1 MPKETYQKEELNRL
15 TSDEKDTLILGM
27 QDEILSLKKNYE
39 QLMEQF
45 RVFEQQ
51 RFGRHTEKLDQIAGQ
66 MCLFDETEVLANPS
80 IPEPPAEEILPA
92 KTKRKKQ
99 PGSRAENLKDL
110 EHEAI
115 PPHDVSREE
124 LDRHQDEFLRGD
136 RPADPIENSIA
147 TPSLIGAVINGKY
160 ALGLPYERI
169 AAQLQA
175 DGIQISKQNLA
186 NWVIRVYE
194 DYFRPFCGRLKKEL
208 FTYHVNQSDETPVQV
223 LHYAGEKDNP
233 AVRRAKSYMW
243 VHRSGEFYTDRPVIL
258 YEYNKSRGADVPI
271 AYYKGYTG
279 IIESD
284 ALQQYH
290 ILENRSPGI
299 TSANCWAHGRR
310 SFADAIKAI
319 GKTNEEAI
327 KQSAAYKALT
337 YIAAIYHIEGT
348 LKELTPQ
355 ERHQQRQEHVKPLVD
370 AFFAWAKQEAETD
383 ATLPKGKTRSGLN
396 YCIHQEKYL
405 RVFLDDG
412 EVPIDNSAAERAI
425 RPFTVGRKNW
435 LFFNTERG
443 AEAGAGIYSI
453 VETAK
458 ANHLNPF
465 WYFTHLLTVLP
476 ELRRKYGTIDAAPG
490 RKNFRIT
497 AIPSAAEK
505 RRCFCGRRR
514 ILRLPI
520 YSGLAAVLGTLSA
533 SACKYKVMRS
543 MKLRCLTS
551 LMSLSF
557 VFP

>member
-124 LDRHQDEFLRGD
+124 LDRYFGEGNWRYFKDETYMRMRYVPSQKIVEDHVVKVYVGTGGLHQDEFLRGD

-186 NWVIRVYE
+186 NWVIRAYE
-194 DYFRPFCGRLKKEL
+194 DYLRSFCGRLKKEL
-208 FTYHVNQSDETPVQV
+208 FTYHVNQSDESPVQV

-327 KQSAAYKALT
+327 KQSVAYKALT
-337 YIAAIYHIEGT
+337 FIAAIYHIEGT

-355 ERHQQRQEHVKPLVD
+355 ERHRQRQEHVKPLVD

-476 ELRRKYGTIDAAPG
+476 ELRRKYGTIDAAPV
-490 RKNFRIT
+490 
-497 AIPSAAEK
+497 AELDRLLPWSKELPDNCHSK
-505 RRCFCGRRR
+505 RR
-514 ILRLPI
+514 
-520 YSGLAAVLGTLSA
+520 
-533 SACKYKVMRS
+533 
-543 MKLRCLTS
+543 
-551 LMSLSF
+551 
-557 VFP
+557 

>member
-80 IPEPPAEEILPA
+80 IPEPPAEEILPTKA
-92 KTKRKKQ
+92 KRKKQ
-99 PGSRAENLKDL
+99 PGKRAEVLKGL

-124 LDRHQDEFLRGD
+124 LDRYFGEGNWRYFKDETYMRMRYVPSQKIVEDHVVKVYVGTGGLHQDEFLRGD

-194 DYFRPFCGRLKKEL
+194 DYLRPFCGRLKKEL

-327 KQSAAYKALT
+327 KQSVAYKALT
-337 YIAAIYHIEGT
+337 FIAAIYHIEGT

-355 ERHQQRQEHVKPLVD
+355 ERHRQRQEYVKPLVD

-405 RVFLDDG
+405 RVFLDEG

-476 ELRRKYGTIDAAPG
+476 ELRRKYGTIDAAPV
-490 RKNFRIT
+490 
-497 AIPSAAEK
+497 AELDRLLPWSKELPDNCHSK
-505 RRCFCGRRR
+505 RR
-514 ILRLPI
+514 
-520 YSGLAAVLGTLSA
+520 
-533 SACKYKVMRS
+533 
-543 MKLRCLTS
+543 
-551 LMSLSF
+551 
-557 VFP
+557 

>member
-124 LDRHQDEFLRGD
+124 LDRYFGEGNWRYFKDETYMRMRYVPSQKIVEDHVVKVYVGTGGLHQDEFLRGD

-383 ATLPKGKTRSGLN
+383 AALPKGKTRSGLN

-412 EVPIDNSAAERAI
+412 EVPIDNSAALCARYFY
-425 RPFTVGRKNW
+425 PH
-435 LFFNTERG
+435 LFRNT
-443 AEAGAGIYSI
+443 
-453 VETAK
+453 
-458 ANHLNPF
+458 L
-465 WYFTHLLTVLP
+465 
-476 ELRRKYGTIDAAPG
+476 
-490 RKNFRIT
+490 
-497 AIPSAAEK
+497 
-505 RRCFCGRRR
+505 
-514 ILRLPI
+514 
-520 YSGLAAVLGTLSA
+520 
-533 SACKYKVMRS
+533 
-543 MKLRCLTS
+543 
-551 LMSLSF
+551 
-557 VFP
+557 

>member
-80 IPEPPAEEILPA
+80 IPEPPAEEILPTKA
-92 KTKRKKQ
+92 KRKKQ
-99 PGSRAENLKDL
+99 PGKRAEVLKDL

-124 LDRHQDEFLRGD
+124 LDRYFGEGNWRYFKDETYMRMRYVPSQKIVEDHVVKVYVGTGGLHQDEFLRGD

-194 DYFRPFCGRLKKEL
+194 DYLRPFCGRLKKEL

-327 KQSAAYKALT
+327 KQSVAYKALT
-337 YIAAIYHIEGT
+337 FIAAIYHIEGT

-355 ERHQQRQEHVKPLVD
+355 ERHRQRQEYVKPLVD

-405 RVFLDDG
+405 RVFLDEG

-465 WYFTHLLTVLP
+465 WYFTHILTVLP
-476 ELRRKYGTIDAAPG
+476 ELRRKYGTIDAAPV
-490 RKNFRIT
+490 
-497 AIPSAAEK
+497 AELDRLLPWSKELPDNCHSK
-505 RRCFCGRRR
+505 RR
-514 ILRLPI
+514 
-520 YSGLAAVLGTLSA
+520 
-533 SACKYKVMRS
+533 
-543 MKLRCLTS
+543 
-551 LMSLSF
+551 
-557 VFP
+557 

>member
-80 IPEPPAEEILPA
+80 IPEPPAEEILPTKA
-92 KTKRKKQ
+92 KRKKQ
-99 PGSRAENLKDL
+99 PGKRAEVLKDL

-124 LDRHQDEFLRGD
+124 LDRYFGEGNWRYFKDETYMRMRYVPSQKIVEDHVVKVYVGTGGLHQDEFLRGD

-194 DYFRPFCGRLKKEL
+194 DYLRPFCGRLKKEL

-327 KQSAAYKALT
+327 KQSVAYKALT
-337 YIAAIYHIEGT
+337 FIAAIYHIEGT

-355 ERHQQRQEHVKPLVD
+355 ERHRQRQEYVKPLVD

-405 RVFLDDG
+405 RVFLDEG

-476 ELRRKYGTIDAAPG
+476 ELRRKYGTIDAAPV
-490 RKNFRIT
+490 
-497 AIPSAAEK
+497 AELDRLLPWSKELPDNCHSK
-505 RRCFCGRRR
+505 RR
-514 ILRLPI
+514 
-520 YSGLAAVLGTLSA
+520 
-533 SACKYKVMRS
+533 
-543 MKLRCLTS
+543 
-551 LMSLSF
+551 
-557 VFP
+557 

>member
-124 LDRHQDEFLRGD
+124 LDRYFGEGNWRHFTDETYMRMRYVPSQKIVEDHVVKVYVGTGGLHQDEFLRGD

-194 DYFRPFCGRLKKEL
+194 DYLRSFCGRLKKEL
-208 FTYHVNQSDETPVQV
+208 FTYHVNQSDESPVQV

-327 KQSAAYKALT
+327 KQSVAYKALT
-337 YIAAIYHIEGT
+337 FIAAIYHIEGT

-355 ERHQQRQEHVKPLVD
+355 ERHRQRQEHVKPLVD

-383 ATLPKGKTRSGLN
+383 AALPKGKTRSGLN

-476 ELRRKYGTIDAAPG
+476 ELRRKYGTIDAAPV
-490 RKNFRIT
+490 
-497 AIPSAAEK
+497 AELDRLLPWSKELPDNCHSK
-505 RRCFCGRRR
+505 RR
-514 ILRLPI
+514 
-520 YSGLAAVLGTLSA
+520 
-533 SACKYKVMRS
+533 
-543 MKLRCLTS
+543 
-551 LMSLSF
+551 
-557 VFP
+557 

>member
-1 MPKETYQKEELNRL
+1 MRYVPSQKIVEDHVVKVYVGTGGL
-15 TSDEKDTLILGM
+15 
-27 QDEILSLKKNYE
+27 
-39 QLMEQF
+39 
-45 RVFEQQ
+45 
-51 RFGRHTEKLDQIAGQ
+51 
-66 MCLFDETEVLANPS
+66 
-80 IPEPPAEEILPA
+80 
-92 KTKRKKQ
+92 
-99 PGSRAENLKDL
+99 
-110 EHEAI
+110 
-115 PPHDVSREE
+115 
-124 LDRHQDEFLRGD
+124 HQDEFLRGD

-186 NWVIRVYE
+186 NWVIRAYE
-194 DYFRPFCGRLKKEL
+194 DYLRSFCGRLKKEL

-327 KQSAAYKALT
+327 KQSVAYKALT
-337 YIAAIYHIEGT
+337 FIAAIYHIEGT

-355 ERHQQRQEHVKPLVD
+355 ERHRQRQEHVKPLVD

-476 ELRRKYGTIDAAPG
+476 ELRRKYGTIDAAPV
-490 RKNFRIT
+490 
-497 AIPSAAEK
+497 AELDRLLPWSKELPDNCHSK
-505 RRCFCGRRR
+505 RR
-514 ILRLPI
+514 
-520 YSGLAAVLGTLSA
+520 
-533 SACKYKVMRS
+533 
-543 MKLRCLTS
+543 
-551 LMSLSF
+551 
-557 VFP
+557 